1 MLTLDPAGIR
11 SSPVVDPGDPGFT
24 VRCSTDGACRVVRFA
39 GELDLM
45 SCHVAN
51 RACLD
56 GDHIAVVVDL
66 AETTFMDCCG
76 YGRLVAARLD
86 LEQRG
91 GTLTVRNQSGQPAR
105 LLALV
110 RMAGEGPTSAGAS

>member
-1 MLTLDPAGIR
+1 MLTPDSAASLRP
-11 SSPVVDPGDPGFT
+11 SPVVDRGDQGFI
-24 VRCSTDGACRVVRFA
+24 VGYSTDGVCRVVRFA
-39 GELDLM
+39 GELDLLTRDL
-45 SCHVAN
+45 AN

-76 YGRLVAARLD
+76 YGGLVAARLV

-91 GTLTVRNQSGQPAR
+91 GSLTVRNQTGQPAR
-105 LLALV
+105 VLA
-110 RMAGEGPTSAGAS
+110 RIGEECPTLACAS